1 MLSHCLMLLPCHI
14 FKIPELSVLSAF
26 KHVFFQFLPLERSW
40 NADAMGV
47 VLRMRSAKA
56 SELMHSQNR
65 SQQHTFHTMHDA
77 DLHLVS
83 ALSKAQSVEG

>member
-1 MLSHCLMLLPCHI
+1 MLSHRLMLLPCHI
-14 FKIPELSVLSAF
+14 FKIPEFSVLSAF
-26 KHVFFQFLPLERSW
+26 KHVFFQFLPLERSG

-56 SELMHSQNR
+56 SELHSQNR